1 MKTKILLFF
10 TFLLLLAQLFPE
22 YLNAQRPMEKLD
34 RSVVA
39 QKLSNGIFVN
49 WRITSDEWY
58 NTAYKL
64 YRDGSLIFTT
74 TTEGASNY
82 LDTGGTVSSKYSV
95 SAVRKG
101 VESVQ
106 STPVSVIGNS

>member
-1 MKTKILLFF
+1 
-10 TFLLLLAQLFPE
+10 
-22 YLNAQRPMEKLD
+22 MEKLD

-39 QKLSNGIFVN
+39 QKLSNEIFVN

-74 TTEGASNY
+74 TPKEPQY
-82 LDTGGTVSSKYSV
+82 LDTGGTVSKIFSIP
-95 SAVRKG
+95 AVRRVG
-101 VESVQ
+101 SIQ
-106 STPVSVIGNS
+106 STPVSVNGNSYLEIPLRNIKKLGKQAYYPNDAYLCRP